1 MLQKGLIIRFQ
12 MTIEDWFAWD
22 CFAWTRSP
30 GLVRLDWFAWDWFA
44 PVDQC
49 WNKKCKLKSKF
60 NSESFVPET
69 FLL

>member
-22 CFAWTRSP
+22 VEPQT
-30 GLVRLDWFAWDWFA
+30 GNVR
-44 PVDQC
+44 PQ
-49 WNKKCKLKSKF
+49 LKSKF